1 MSFLPISALPSYAD
15 LPLGGETPAFS
26 VEALQQAVVSAPQD
40 NLFLNPNGT
49 LIGYEGIGLPR
60 DSVTFSP
67 VDSDPDPFIQTVFD
81 PPPVTCWTCVVEH
94 HHRPV
99 VTPEPQYDYLLV
111 LAIGLIAIWRKH
123 ATK

>member
-1 MSFLPISALPSYAD
+1 MSQIPIQLLPSWGD

-26 VEALQQAVVSAPQD
+26 VQALQQAVVSAPQD

-49 LIGYEGIGLPR
+49 LIGYDGIGLPTLT
-60 DSVTFSP
+60 VIWSP
-67 VDSDPDPFIQTVFD
+67 IDSDPDPFIQTVFD

-99 VTPEPQYDYLLV
+99 VTPEPNYGYIAVLV
-111 LAIGLIAIWRKH
+111 LLGIVLLLRRI
-123 ATK
+123 